1 MKRIVTVA
9 LLLLSLFTFHHSP
22 LFAAYTPHSV
32 PNPRTVD
39 ASAFVAN
46 PDAILSAAE
55 VEAIQRVAEQLNQAT
70 GVELV
75 TVALGDIGQADAF
88 EFSLELFN
96 HWGIGK
102 SGKNTGVLIFFA
114 LRSRDIRIVTG
125 GGVEGLLP
133 DAVCSRIVDEDMIPL
148 LRHGHYGEGLLA
160 GNKAI
165 ALRLTDDRALAELL
179 LDYHPKPVTDEPWTI
194 FSIFALLA
202 AFIALLRY
210 WVSPRCPRC
219 KQKGAHVQS
228 KVIVRATAKDE
239 GQGVK
244 LYDCP
249 LCGHKWR
256 KTFTIPKTPPPTS
269 HNYSGGRHGGG
280 SFGGGFSGGG
290 SFGGGVSFGGGA
302 GGKF

>member
-1 MKRIVTVA
+1 MKRIRIVA
-9 LLLLSLFTFHHSP
+9 LLLLSLLAFSP
-22 LFAAYTPHSV
+22 LHAAYTPQSV
-32 PNPRTVD
+32 SNPRNVD

-46 PDAILSAAE
+46 PDAILTASE
-55 VEAIQRVAEQLNQAT
+55 VEAIQRVAQQLNQAT

-75 TVALGDIGQADAF
+75 TVAIRDIGQADAF
-88 EFSLELFN
+88 EFSLALFN
-96 HWGIGK
+96 RWGIGT

-114 LRSRDIRIVTG
+114 LRSHDIRIVTG

-133 DAVCSRIVDEDMIPL
+133 DAVCSRILEEDMIPL
-148 LRHGHYGEGLLA
+148 LSSGKYGVGLFA
-160 GNKAI
+160 GNRAI
-165 ALRLTDDRALAELL
+165 ARRLTDDRAMAELL
-179 LDYHPKPVTDEPWTI
+179 LGYHPKPVTDEPWSI

-210 WVSPRCPRC
+210 LVSPRCPRC

-228 KVIVRATAKDE
+228 KVIVRATAKAE

-244 LYDCP
+244 LYNCP
-249 LCGHKWR
+249 MCGHTWR
-256 KTFTIPKTPPPTS
+256 KTFTIPKTPPTS
-269 HNYSGGRHGGG
+269 SPNYSGGRHY
-280 SFGGGFSGGG
+280 GGGFSGGG